1 MRRIAESD
9 VRTVTRPTPTEA
21 EYQQAIHALRGV
33 FSALDWVTSRNLGDA
48 VTEVEV
54 IDVRDT
60 MIIAGE
66 VITQSL
72 IDRF

>member
-9 VRTVTRPTPTEA
+9 VRTVTQQAPTDA

-33 FSALDWVTSRNLGDA
+33 FSVLDWVTSRNLGDA
-48 VTEVEV
+48 VTELEV

-60 MIIAGE
+60 MIIAGG
-66 VITQSL
+66 VITQGL